1 MLVEFDRNNQSSIG
15 RKRSTGMF
23 NFRSSA
29 TNPPAVVTTMG
40 QLKQQ
45 LEEPDWYQPPQQQH
59 VESRDQHWTGYDR
72 AGGNSLV
79 GEERDIR
86 MPMNARIQQAQL
98 SPRSQQFMASREAQS
113 YMMAIKAVDDSLY
126 SDGSGSI
133 TVLRGLWK
141 VFDSVVS
148 ELGTELT
155 SSIAN
160 KAVFEG
166 EMVHV
171 VCILFCVA

>member
-1 MLVEFDRNNQSSIG
+1 
-15 RKRSTGMF
+15 
-23 NFRSSA
+23 
-29 TNPPAVVTTMG
+29 MG

-45 LEEPDWYQPPQQQH
+45 FEEPDWYQPPHQQQQQQQQRQEH
-59 VESRDQHWTGYDR
+59 VENRDQHWTGYDR
-72 AGGNSLV
+72 GGGNSLV
-79 GEERDIR
+79 GEERDTR
-86 MPMNARIQQAQL
+86 MPSMNGMRGGGGGGGGGGGPQAAGQL
-98 SPRSQQFMASREAQS
+98 SPRSRQFMASREAQS

-155 SSIAN
+155 TSIAN

-166 EMVHV
+166 EILYGVHV
-171 VCILFCVA
+171 RGASLFLRGHECRAS